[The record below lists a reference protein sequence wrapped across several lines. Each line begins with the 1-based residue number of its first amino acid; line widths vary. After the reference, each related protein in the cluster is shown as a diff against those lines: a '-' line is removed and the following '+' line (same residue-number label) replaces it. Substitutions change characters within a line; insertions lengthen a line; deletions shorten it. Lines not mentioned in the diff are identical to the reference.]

1 MKIHRS
7 YYMINKQILF
17 LFFLFFSCDIV
28 DNKILIQNVNVIDPI
43 DGLKKNINVEILDN
57 KIIYVG
63 NLKKSNSYSKE
74 IDGTGKYLIPGLWDT
89 HVHFYFDQELAKYM
103 PDLFL
108 KFGITSVRDTGGNFK
123 FLDSIKA
130 LSKENPK
137 TFPRVKISG
146 PLIDGKFNVYNGERL
161 PDLSV
166 KTRNVQETET
176 IVNDL
181 VEKGVDFLKAYE
193 MLSPEQFEVVMKIA
207 KKNGLNVTGHI
218 PLSMDIETAS
228 NLGLNSLE
236 HIKNLELWATSNK
249 SKLLEERREML
260 KNKNNLSGLNLRGM
274 IHNAQKNY
282 AINNLDENQTKKIYK
297 ILAKNNTWQIPTI
310 SIYKVPIYKM
320 FRSKYWMQNLK
331 HLPKKTAENWKKRIK
346 SSNDKIN
353 PNQKDFSDWVQK
365 TTKEMH
371 EYGIKFMAGTD
382 TPLGFLI
389 PGFSLH
395 VELELLVESGLSE
408 LDAIKT
414 ATINPSKYFKMQD
427 YLGLIKKNYIADLV
441 LLNSN
446 PLEDI
451 KNTRQISAV
460 IKNGK
465 IYENPLKIER

>member
-1 MKIHRS
+1 
-7 YYMINKQILF
+7 MINKQLIF

-28 DNKILIQNVNVIDPI
+28 NDKIIIQNVNVIDPI
-43 DGLKKNINVEILDN
+43 DGLKKNVNVEILDN
-57 KIIYVG
+57 KILYVG

-89 HVHFYFDQELAKYM
+89 HVHFYFDQELAKDM
-103 PDLFL
+103 PKLFL
-108 KFGITSVRDTGGNFK
+108 KFGVTSVRDTGGDFK
-123 FLDSIKA
+123 FLDSIKK

-137 TFPRVKISG
+137 SYPRVKISG
-146 PLIDGKFNVYNGERL
+146 PLIDGKFNVYNGDRL
-161 PDLSV
+161 PNLSV
-166 KTRNVQETET
+166 KTRNIKETK
-176 IVNDL
+176 IVVNEL

-236 HIKNLELWATSNK
+236 HIKNLELWATTTK
-249 SKLLEERREML
+249 SELLEERRQML
-260 KNKNNLSGLNLRGM
+260 NNKNNLSGLNLRGM

-282 AINNLDENQTKKIYK
+282 AINNLDENQTEKIYK
-297 ILAKNNTWQIPTI
+297 VLARNNTWQIPTI

-320 FRSKYWMQNLK
+320 FRSKYWIQNLK
-331 HLPKKTAENWKKRIK
+331 YLPKKTEKNWKQRIT

-353 PNQKDFSDWVQK
+353 SNQKDFSDWVQK

-446 PLEDI
+446 PLENI

-465 IYENPLKIER
+465 IFENPLKIEKN

>member
-1 MKIHRS
+1 
-7 YYMINKQILF
+7 MINKQLIF

-28 DNKILIQNVNVIDPI
+28 NDKIIIQNVNVIDPI
-43 DGLKKNINVEILDN
+43 DGLKKNVNVEILDN
-57 KIIYVG
+57 KILYVG

-89 HVHFYFDQELAKYM
+89 HVHFYFDQELAKDM
-103 PDLFL
+103 PELFL
-108 KFGITSVRDTGGNFK
+108 KFGVTSVRDTGGDFK
-123 FLDSIKA
+123 FLDSIKK

-137 TFPRVKISG
+137 SYPRVKISG

-161 PDLSV
+161 PNLSV
-166 KTRNVQETET
+166 KTRNIKETK
-176 IVNDL
+176 IVVNEL

-236 HIKNLELWATSNK
+236 HIKNLELWATTTK
-249 SKLLEERREML
+249 SELLEERRQML
-260 KNKNNLSGLNLRGM
+260 NNKNNLSGLNLRGM

-282 AINNLDENQTKKIYK
+282 AINNLDENQTEKIYK
-297 ILAKNNTWQIPTI
+297 VLARNNTWQIPTI

-320 FRSKYWMQNLK
+320 FRSKYWIQNLK
-331 HLPKKTAENWKKRIK
+331 YLPKKTEKNWKQRIT

-353 PNQKDFSDWVQK
+353 SNQKDFSDWVQK

-446 PLEDI
+446 PLENI

-465 IYENPLKIER
+465 IFENPLKIEKN

>member
-1 MKIHRS
+1 
-7 YYMINKQILF
+7 
-17 LFFLFFSCDIV
+17 
-28 DNKILIQNVNVIDPI
+28 
-43 DGLKKNINVEILDN
+43 
-57 KIIYVG
+57 
-63 NLKKSNSYSKE
+63 
-74 IDGTGKYLIPGLWDT
+74 
-89 HVHFYFDQELAKYM
+89 
-103 PDLFL
+103 
-108 KFGITSVRDTGGNFK
+108 
-123 FLDSIKA
+123 
-130 LSKENPK
+130 
-137 TFPRVKISG
+137 
-146 PLIDGKFNVYNGERL
+146 
-161 PDLSV
+161 
-166 KTRNVQETET
+166 
-176 IVNDL
+176 
-181 VEKGVDFLKAYE
+181 
-193 MLSPEQFEVVMKIA
+193 MKIA

-236 HIKNLELWATSNK
+236 HIKNLELWATTTK
-249 SKLLEERREML
+249 SELLEERRQML
-260 KNKNNLSGLNLRGM
+260 NNKNNLSGLNLRGM

-282 AINNLDENQTKKIYK
+282 AINNLDENQTEKIYK
-297 ILAKNNTWQIPTI
+297 VLARNNTWQIPTI

-320 FRSKYWMQNLK
+320 FRSKYWIQNLK
-331 HLPKKTAENWKKRIK
+331 YLPKKTEKNWKQRIT

-353 PNQKDFSDWVQK
+353 SNQKDFSDWVQK

-446 PLEDI
+446 PLENI

-465 IYENPLKIER
+465 IFENPLKIEKN